1 MVDSNDGGGVEVFC
15 GVDANGGDDSSFDDA
30 NSKVDCG
37 EDLVDGD
44 GYSNDDDDDVDVNI
58 AKDANH
64 SDGKVD

>member
-1 MVDSNDGGGVEVFC
+1 MVDSNDGGGVEGFC
-15 GVDANGGDDSSFDDA
+15 GVDANGGDGSSFGDA

-44 GYSNDDDDDVDVNI
+44 GYSNDDDDVDVNI
-58 AKDANH
+58 AKYANH